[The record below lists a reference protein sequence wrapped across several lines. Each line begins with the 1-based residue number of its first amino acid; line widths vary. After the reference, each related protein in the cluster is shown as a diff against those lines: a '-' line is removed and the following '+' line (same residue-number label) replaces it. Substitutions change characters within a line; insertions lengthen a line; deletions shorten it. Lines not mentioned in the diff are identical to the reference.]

1 MDEQKKD
8 FYQKLRADIK
18 KWLDEKKTTD
28 NRWAEYILLAPD
40 LFHLLTKLTLDPDVP
55 ASKKVKLAGII
66 AYFIS
71 PLDFLPEMLLGPIGY
86 LDDIA
91 LTAYVLNDI
100 LNEVDP
106 KIIQRNWAGDRDI
119 LPLIKTI
126 IANANNMVGGGIW
139 KKIKRTFGY

>member
-18 KWLDEKKTTD
+18 KWLDEKRTND

>member
-1 MDEQKKD
+1 MNEKNKD
-8 FYQKLRADIK
+8 FYQKLRTDIK
-18 KWLDEKKTTD
+18 KWLGEKSTTD
-28 NRWAEYILLAPD
+28 IRWAEYILLAPD
-40 LFHLLTKLTLDPDVP
+40 LFHLLTKLMFDPDVP

-71 PLDFLPEMLLGPIGY
+71 PLDFLPEILLGPIGY

-126 IANANNMVGGGIW
+126 IANANNMIGSGLW
-139 KKIKRTFGY
+139 KKLKRTFGY